1 MKRLPCTI
9 LSIIATVISL
19 GRYKIIDSLS
29 DNPEEIE
36 KELERIRELEK
47 KKEQEEKEKEKE
59 KKDKE
64 NLSIE
69 NKNEDKNEK
78 DNLLQNDL
86 NVEKQGDKNNNIMVN
101 VNPMNA

>member
-47 KKEQEEKEKEKE
+47 KKEQEEKEKKE
-59 KKDKE
+59 KE

-86 NVEKQGDKNNNIMVN
+86 NVEKQGDKNNNIKVN